1 MHISKI
7 NILLTALDI
16 THQQIAEATMLSQSM
31 VTMTIKG
38 DRKSKKTQDRITN
51 YIREQITAESLFG
64 LNPEPKDSPQGAKSN
79 LRSKRKRADLN
90 Y

>member
-1 MHISKI
+1 MTVSKI
-7 NILLTALDI
+7 NILLTALGI
-16 THQQIAEATMLSQSM
+16 THQQIADAIGLTQSM

-38 DRKSKKTQDRITN
+38 DRTSRNAQDLIAK
-51 YIREQITAESLFG
+51 YICDQITVEALFG
-64 LNPEPKDSPQGAKSN
+64 GSSEPSPQQEKG